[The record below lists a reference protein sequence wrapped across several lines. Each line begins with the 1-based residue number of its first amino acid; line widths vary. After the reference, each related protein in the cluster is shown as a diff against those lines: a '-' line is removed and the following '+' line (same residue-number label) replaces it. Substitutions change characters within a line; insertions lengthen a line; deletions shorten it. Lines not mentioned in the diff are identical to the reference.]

1 VIVNTAIFALF
12 AFAFFHPHTAWDW
25 RAMGAFWAFLV
36 ALFTEMYGF
45 PLTVYLL
52 SGWFGSH
59 FPNLSLTHGSGH
71 LWNDLIRWT
80 GDPHLSPFHIASYVF
95 IGGGFWLIASA
106 WRVLFDAQRKGQL
119 ATIGLG
125 ARIRHPQYAGFITI
139 MIGFLLQWPTL
150 PTLVMFPILLLVH
163 RRLAASE
170 EQDVAHQFPD
180 QWDTYARTT
189 PRFFPRLWHHPAPVG
204 GH

>member
-1 VIVNTAIFALF
+1 
-12 AFAFFHPHTAWDW
+12 
-25 RAMGAFWAFLV
+25 
-36 ALFTEMYGF
+36 MYGF

-59 FPNLSLTHGSGH
+59 FPNLSLAHGSGH
-71 LWNDLIRWT
+71 LWNDLIGWT
-80 GDPHLSPFHIASYVF
+80 GDPHLSPVHIASYVF
-95 IGGGFWLIASA
+95 IGGGLWLIASA

-119 ATIGLG
+119 ATTGLY

-150 PTLVMFPILLLVH
+150 PTLIMFPILLVLY
-163 RRLAASE
+163 RRLAVSE
-170 EQDVAHQFPD
+170 KREVSRQFPE
-180 QWDTYARTT
+180 QWDAYARVT
-189 PRFFPRLWHHPAPVG
+189 PRFLPHLRHHPAPVG